1 MKAATLLVL
10 SVLAA
15 TGCAT
20 LSPVP
25 GNSGRIA
32 SDQQAAAA
40 APAISDPFPPQDD
53 NASPRLIIPVTGG
66 PPVIGIPVGGGL
78 FVPVTGGPP
87 VIGISTGP

>member
-20 LSPVP
+20 LGSVP
-25 GNSGRIA
+25 GNAGSPA
-32 SDQQAAAA
+32 SDQEASAA
-40 APAISDPFPPQDD
+40 APAISDPFPAPAD
-53 NASPRLIIPVTGG
+53 NTSPRLIIPVTGG
-66 PPVIGIPVGGGL
+66 PPVIGIPVGGSL

-87 VIGISTGP
+87 VMGISTGP

>member
-1 MKAATLLVL
+1 MKAATLWVL
-10 SVLAA
+10 SALAA

-20 LSPVP
+20 LGPVP
-25 GNSGRIA
+25 DDSGSTA
-32 SDQQAAAA
+32 SNHQASAA
-40 APAISDPFPPQDD
+40 APALSDPFPPHED
-53 NASPRLIIPVTGG
+53 NTSPRLIIPVTGG